1 MHRYMK
7 LIRLTAAAII
17 TIVATACT
25 KENKITIETSTAIK
39 GDLTETVTATG
50 TLESVTQVDVGTQV
64 TGKVVTNTQ
73 RRTTSATKPCTTS
86 N

>member
-7 LIRLTAAAII
+7 FIRLTAAAII

-39 GDLTETVTATG
+39 GDL
-50 TLESVTQVDVGTQV
+50 Q
-64 TGKVVTNTQ
+64 
-73 RRTTSATKPCTTS
+73 KPLPQPAH
-86 N
+86 